1 MNNISKIFDFSSIL
15 AVCGTILTV
24 YNHVNFGIILVTLGV
39 LGSIL
44 KYSIEFQKETK
55 DREEREKLY
64 ENIGKIV
71 LPAGNELSSISK
83 KISDKLH

>member
-1 MNNISKIFDFSSIL
+1 MSNISKLFDFSSIL
-15 AVCGTILTV
+15 TVCGTILTV
-24 YNHVNFGIILVTLGV
+24 YNYVNFGIILVTLGV
-39 LGSIL
+39 LGAIL

-64 ENIGKIV
+64 ENIGKII